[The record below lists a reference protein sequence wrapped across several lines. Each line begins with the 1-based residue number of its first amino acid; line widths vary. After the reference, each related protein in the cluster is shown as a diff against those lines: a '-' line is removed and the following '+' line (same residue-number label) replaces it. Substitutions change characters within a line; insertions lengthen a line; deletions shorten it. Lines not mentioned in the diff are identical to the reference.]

1 MNCYFEKIPNFMVLT
16 LQRQLCNLTDRIAS
30 SSYCHTHYIFA
41 TFFKYIQLVREFHNL
56 KKLQMQFPVNY

>member
-1 MNCYFEKIPNFMVLT
+1 MVLT